1 MADNGHYITMPARFG
16 PQNAKA
22 VLGIMVRDALDETG
36 KNLLRLILGVVF
48 HGRCGGITSCTHA
61 ILVKPETGRQ
71 HRHSLQCCRTSQVH
85 HIAIMCGRVIQS
97 GGPVRYAIVDGM
109 NVRDSRVHNYPPRWN
124 AAQSQDL
131 LVIRRNHQTGE
142 VSLEPLR
149 WGLIPY
155 WCQDPKGGRKP
166 INAKCET
173 VRNLPTFRDAYRR
186 RRCIVPVDGFFEWK
200 AIKGQKAKQPYAI
213 AMKDGSPFGL
223 GGLWENWKEP
233 ASGEWIRTFAV
244 ITTDANELVA
254 EIHDRMPLILAPG
267 DYARWLSDEPD
278 PREVM
283 RPFPADSM
291 RMWPIST
298 RVNKPD
304 NDDPSIVEPIELTT
318 SAA

>member
-1 MADNGHYITMPARFG
+1 
-16 PQNAKA
+16 
-22 VLGIMVRDALDETG
+22 
-36 KNLLRLILGVVF
+36 
-48 HGRCGGITSCTHA
+48 
-61 ILVKPETGRQ
+61 
-71 HRHSLQCCRTSQVH
+71 
-85 HIAIMCGRVIQS
+85 MCGRVIQS
-97 GGPVRYAIVDGM
+97 SGPVRYAIVDGM

-124 AAQSQDL
+124 AAPSQDL
-131 LVIRRNHQTGE
+131 LVIRRNPPTGE

-155 WCQDPKGGRKP
+155 WCQDPKGGRRS
-166 INAKCET
+166 INAKYET

-213 AMKDGSPFGL
+213 AMKDGRPFGI

-233 ASGEWIRTFAV
+233 FSDEWIRTFAV

-254 EIHDRMPLILAPG
+254 QIHNRMPLILAPG
-267 DYARWLSDEPD
+267 DYSSWLSEEPD
-278 PREVM
+278 PRELM
-283 RPFPADSM
+283 RPFPALNM

-298 RVNKPD
+298 RVNKPE